1 MSKMS
6 FVSNLNS
13 IVKDI
18 KASDK
23 KNRTEA
29 AKYLVKK
36 IRAKISTKS
45 FDGVPSKPGETPHK
59 LSGNLKKGIGY
70 EHVKGE
76 DKTKVGAGSPG
87 WYAHI
92 LEFGTQQRVETTK
105 NSKTRATGKIIARPF
120 ILPTFDEEKDA
131 IEDIL
136 SKNWI

>member
-1 MSKMS
+1 MKVS

-23 KNRTEA
+23 RNRTEA

-45 FDGVPSKPGETPHK
+45 FDGVHSKPGETPYV

-92 LEFGTQQRVETTK
+92 LEFGTSERIETTK
-105 NSKTRATGKIIARPF
+105 GGKTRTTGKIIARPF
-120 ILPTFDEEKDA
+120 ILPTFDEEKEA
-131 IEDIL
+131 VEDIL